1 MNSVNIEWDVVN
13 PECDPDEE
21 NARQVVRKC
30 RKRIKIK
37 VDTADFYNLTI
48 EEPSA
53 VHSTV
58 RTLKLNIEEEP
69 TCEEDLSLED
79 ELSKPYTHRKSSR
92 IKWTCLTFLTLLLKT
107 KVMIKLSY
115 LDLN

>member
-58 RTLKLNIEEEP
+58 QTLKLNIEEEP
-69 TCEEDLSLED
+69 TYEEDLSLED
-79 ELSKPYTHRKSSR
+79 EFSMCIRLGQLISKTDY
-92 IKWTCLTFLTLLLKT
+92 FLTLLLKT